1 MSRLIAKRE
10 EHIEDCALFG
20 SVRSQADEP
29 SDTVTQGQQN
39 PVLERLSVRLEL
51 LDDSDLEYHAMLM
64 ELQELHEFCAAKARD
79 AASAHQNVILHAR
92 LMHRAVLRFC
102 IHALF
107 RNALLG

>member
-39 PVLERLSVRLEL
+39 PVLERLSVRLE
-51 LDDSDLEYHAMLM
+51 S
-64 ELQELHEFCAAKARD
+64 
-79 AASAHQNVILHAR
+79 
-92 LMHRAVLRFC
+92 
-102 IHALF
+102 
-107 RNALLG
+107 G